1 MINRHFTM
9 TDPSESLKTKH
20 CEYRKKHFTLSVR
33 FRNEKVRINCET
45 VWVFSPGLTD
55 HLERSS
61 PAQSLKVSGEVV
73 SQHESQNVGFQR
85 IKIGIMKRL
94 NRSFFYRS
102 IHSLDL
108 AVSPRIGNGC
118 ITLVANQSIRL
129 SNVFK

>member
-1 MINRHFTM
+1 M
-9 TDPSESLKTKH
+9 
-20 CEYRKKHFTLSVR
+20 
-33 FRNEKVRINCET
+33 VRINCET
-45 VWVFSPGLTD
+45 IWVFSLGLTD

-73 SQHESQNVGFQR
+73 SHHESQYVGFQR

-108 AVSPRIGNGC
+108 AVSPWM
-118 ITLVANQSIRL
+118 VRL
-129 SNVFK
+129 G